1 VIRKIMDEAD
11 ARTGSTVR
19 LFDAAA
25 QRETRE
31 RLLAAPAR
39 TLLLDY
45 DGTLREL
52 EARPELATPTGEI
65 VRLLRGLGELPAT
78 DVHIVSGRTRE
89 VLERW
94 FGGYR
99 VGLGAEHGLFC
110 REPDGRWRRTV
121 EVPASWLPGSVEA
134 ALDEATD
141 ALPGAMIERKE
152 AAVAWHYREAD
163 ARSARKAAAELE
175 ARLRVLVEG
184 SDAELLHG
192 SDVLELRPRGV
203 DKGLYLRQ
211 LVVRDPTERALLAA
225 GDDRTDADLFAAL
238 PISSIALHVGGRV
251 GAGTPTS
258 GKLSEFALPS
268 PRALRAFLGTLIGY
282 AGTAQA

>member
-1 VIRKIMDEAD
+1 MNEAD
-11 ARTGSTVR
+11 VRTGATVR
-19 LFDAAA
+19 VFDAEA
-25 QRETRE
+25 QQETCR

-52 EARPELATPTGEI
+52 EARPELASPTGEI
-65 VRLLRGLGELPAT
+65 DALLRGLTELPGT

-89 VLERW
+89 VLEGW
-94 FGGYR
+94 FGGYG
-99 VGLGAEHGLFC
+99 VGLGAEHGLFY
-110 REPDGRWRRTV
+110 RTPDGRWRRTV
-121 EVPASWLPGSVEA
+121 EVPASWLPGGVQA
-134 ALDEATD
+134 ALRKATD

-152 AAVAWHYREAD
+152 AAVAWHYREAEPAA
-163 ARSARKAAAELE
+163 ARVAAAELA
-175 ARLRVLVEG
+175 ARLRALLEG
-184 SDAELLHG
+184 SAAELLHG

-211 LVVRDPTERALLAA
+211 LAVPDPAGRVLLAA

-238 PISSIALHVGGRV
+238 PTGSIALHVGGRV

-258 GKLSEFALPS
+258 GELREFALAS
-268 PRALRAFLGTLIGY
+268 PRALRAFLAALLRH
-282 AGTAQA
+282 ADAAEA